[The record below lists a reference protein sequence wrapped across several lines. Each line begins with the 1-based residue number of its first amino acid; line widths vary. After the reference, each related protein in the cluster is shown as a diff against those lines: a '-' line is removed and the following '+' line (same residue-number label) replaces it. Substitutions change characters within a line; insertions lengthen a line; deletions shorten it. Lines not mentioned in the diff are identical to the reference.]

1 MRVAALYDV
10 HGNLPALEAVLS
22 EVDEERVDAIVA
34 GGDVLWG
41 PSQAECIAL
50 LRAAGAHFVSGNCER
65 NVLEGRSGG
74 ARWCRDR
81 LTPEKRELVAA
92 WPPRLELDV
101 EGLGRVLFCHA
112 SPRSDE
118 ENLTRVMS
126 DDDLGAALGEVDADV
141 IVGGH
146 THVQLDR
153 NVPGGRRLVNAGSV
167 GLPCQGAAGAFWA
180 LLGADVELRRTEYDI
195 ERALALVHASGFPR
209 AGALEDLIRGNVRA
223 DSATAYFESKQR
235 AA

>member
-1 MRVAALYDV
+1 VRVAALYDV
-10 HGNLPALEAVLS
+10 HGNMPALEAVLS
-22 EVDEERVDAIVA
+22 EVDEERVDAIVS

-41 PSQAECIAL
+41 PSQAECMAL
-50 LRAAGAHFVSGNCER
+50 LRDAGVLFLSGNCER
-65 NVLEGRSGG
+65 DVLEGRSDS

-81 LTPEKRELVAA
+81 LTREERELVAA
-92 WPPRLELDV
+92 WPSTLELGV
-101 EGLGRVLFCHA
+101 EGLGRVLVCHA

-118 ENLTRVMS
+118 ENLTHLTS
-126 DDDLGAALGEVDADV
+126 DDNLEAALADVDADV

-153 NVPGGRRLVNAGSV
+153 NLPGGRRLINAGSV

-180 LLGADVELRRTEYDI
+180 VLGPDVELRRTEYDI
-195 ERALALVHASGFPR
+195 ERALVLLHASAFPR
-209 AGALEDLIRGNVRA
+209 ADAFEDLIRGDVRA
-223 DSATAYFESKQR
+223 DSATAYFEAKQR